1 MASAGKRLQIACTI
15 REVRAAI
22 VTARRA
28 GQRIGFIPTM
38 GYLHEGHTS
47 LIDLCKKHADYLV
60 VSVFV
65 NPTQF
70 GPREDFARYPRDLER
85 DRTLIEAH
93 GAHLLFAPSV
103 EEIYPEESRIRFA
116 IQDLA
121 DHLCGPKRP
130 GHFQGVLLVVSKLFH
145 IVQPDVAVF
154 GQKDLQ
160 QLVLIQRL
168 VRDLNFPIQ
177 IVAGPTVREPDGLA
191 MSSRNS
197 YLSPQERQAS
207 TVLYRALQ
215 QGKAL
220 IAAGERRA
228 SAVTEAL
235 AKTISQVPSAR
246 IDYIEIVE
254 VERLQ
259 PIAEIEGRLAIA
271 LAVYIGQTR
280 LIDNIVLEVRDGKV
294 SEIPAL
300 T

>member
-1 MASAGKRLQIACTI
+1 MASAGERLQIVRTI
-15 REVRAAI
+15 HEVHEAI
-22 VTARRA
+22 AMARRA

-38 GYLHEGHTS
+38 GYLHEGHAS

-70 GPREDFARYPRDLER
+70 GPQEDFTRYPRDLVR
-85 DRTLIEAH
+85 DRTLIKAH

-103 EEIYPEESRIRFA
+103 EEIYPEDSCIRFA
-116 IQDLA
+116 ILDLA

-160 QLVLIQRL
+160 QLVIIQHL

-197 YLSPQERQAS
+197 YLSPKEREAS

-215 QGKAL
+215 QGKGL
-220 IAAGERRA
+220 IEAGERRA
-228 SAVTEAL
+228 SAVTKAL
-235 AKTISQVPSAR
+235 TNTISQVPFSR
-246 IDYIEIVE
+246 LDYIEIVE

-259 PIAEIEGRLAIA
+259 PIEEIEGRIAIA

-294 SEIPAL
+294 REIPSL

>member
-1 MASAGKRLQIACTI
+1 MASVGNKLRTASTI
-15 REVRAAI
+15 REVREAI
-22 VTARRA
+22 VAARRA

-47 LIDLCKKHADYLV
+47 LIDLCRKHADYLV

-70 GPREDFARYPRDLER
+70 GPREDFAQYPRDLAQ

-93 GAHLLFAPSV
+93 GAQLLFAPPV
-103 EEIYPEESRIRFA
+103 AEIYPEDSCIRLA
-116 IQDLA
+116 IHDLA

-160 QLVLIQRL
+160 QLVIIQRL

-197 YLSPQERQAS
+197 YLSPEERRAS

-215 QGKAL
+215 QGKGL
-220 IAAGERRA
+220 IEAGERRA

-235 AKTISQVPSAR
+235 TKMISQVPSSR
-246 IDYIEIVE
+246 IDYVEIVE

-259 PIAEIEGRLAIA
+259 PIEQIEGRMAIA

-280 LIDNIVLEVRDGKV
+280 LIDNLVLEVRDGKV
-294 SEIPAL
+294 SEIPSL